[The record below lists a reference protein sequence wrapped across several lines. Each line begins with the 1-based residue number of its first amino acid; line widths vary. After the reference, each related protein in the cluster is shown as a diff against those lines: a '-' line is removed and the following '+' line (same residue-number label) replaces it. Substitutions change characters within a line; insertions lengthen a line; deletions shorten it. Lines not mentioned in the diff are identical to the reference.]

1 MVFLAKKNLSDFK
14 NDLNSDLNIEDLK
27 KRIKDEKIKGF
38 LKVFLDNYPINF
50 DYLKDGGKNYKISC
64 RRLSS
69 IGIFMNRT
77 GSCTYGG
84 GKAIK
89 K

>member
-1 MVFLAKKNLSDFK
+1 MEFLVKKIYL
-14 NDLNSDLNIEDLK
+14 I
-27 KRIKDEKIKGF
+27 
-38 LKVFLDNYPINF
+38 LKVFLDKYPINF
-50 DYLKDGGKNYKISC
+50 DYLKDGGKDYKISYG
-64 RRLSS
+64 RFSS